1 MFQKFR
7 KSSHQIE
14 YYLYTPIQYTMT
26 DISPFCSY
34 ASPASMLSKSNTNIY
49 SFFSKSIPA
58 TFPRYDTNFVIV
70 PINNISI
77 LSRLLSS
84 PDYEPSHIHSPNTQS
99 KIPKSPVYD
108 DKSNRE
114 KYKRSC
120 QSLLK
125 PPAIG
130 TSTQTGVNNGL
141 FINKYA
147 VSNKVTFIQS
157 NNSNDKNNS
166 FNLLFQ
172 YHQQMILCRI
182 CKKDQDRSIDF
193 VEDEPLIE
201 LWFTKV
207 TPCFIN
213 YTIIP
218 SDEDDH
224 DMHYII
230 MIGFH
235 TGEIML
241 WHLFDSV
248 FIRFNKNGMYN
259 SSPVRGIQWI
269 PGTISHFL
277 VAFKNGFVILF
288 DRFKEELSFNFTS
301 PESENVFH
309 IIHPTLSIQNKS
321 NPTSLWNTGNGT
333 ITGIMFSPDNK
344 HVAIV
349 GRDGRLKI
357 IDIVSERY

>member
-1 MFQKFR
+1 MA
-7 KSSHQIE
+7 
-14 YYLYTPIQYTMT
+14 
-26 DISPFCSY
+26 DISLYCSY

-49 SFFSKSIPA
+49 SFFSKSIPS
-58 TFPRYDTNFVIV
+58 TFPRYDMNFVIV
-70 PINNISI
+70 PISNIFI

-84 PDYEPSHIHSPNTQS
+84 SEYEPSHIFSSNTQT
-99 KIPKSPVYD
+99 KIPKTPVYD

-114 KYKRSC
+114 RYKRSC

-130 TSTQTGVNNGL
+130 ASTQTSASNAL

-147 VSNKVTFIQS
+147 VSNKITFIQS
-157 NNSNDKNNS
+157 NNSSNKRDNV
-166 FNLLFQ
+166 NLLFQ

-182 CKKDQDRSIDF
+182 CKKDQDQSIDLK
-193 VEDEPLIE
+193 EDEPLIE
-201 LWFTKV
+201 LWFTKAA
-207 TPCFIN
+207 PCFIN
-213 YTIIP
+213 YTIIS
-218 SDEDDH
+218 SDENDH
-224 DMHYII
+224 DIQYII

-235 TGEIML
+235 NGEIML

-259 SSPVRGIQWI
+259 SSSVRGIQWI
-269 PGTISHFL
+269 PGTTSHFL
-277 VAFKNGFVILF
+277 VAFKNGFIVLF

-301 PESENVFH
+301 PEPENVFH

-321 NPTSLWNTGNGT
+321 NPTSLWNTGNST

-344 HVAIV
+344 HIAIV